1 MWSLSGAYS
10 SAVLNLGLPVGLRH
24 PSGVKFDAGRRS
36 LLSDPYLGWSR
47 PSPLKC
53 LGPRPSRFQG
63 SCGVWPPVAGLLGAG
78 PLAPGRWKLGLEKE
92 GFEKDGFEKDDLG
105 PSKDFLGPKVL
116 VAPPIR
122 SGRTGRS
129 VRNPRSPPVGR
140 SGRLGRPVWNP
151 RSPPVGRSGRL
162 GRPVW
167 NPRSSPEGLEGPSV
181 LGPRAEGRAEVL
193 RVPSPEPSVLGPW
206 NSVRG
211 LRAAG
216 RFAAGLGS
224 DSLCASLGRGLRGFT
239 LQRYQLVVSQEF
251 SPNGPLP
258 KGNWSAQKQTGRRQE
273 VPKKSAL

>member
-1 MWSLSGAYS
+1 M
-10 SAVLNLGLPVGLRH
+10 
-24 PSGVKFDAGRRS
+24 
-36 LLSDPYLGWSR
+36 
-47 PSPLKC
+47 
-53 LGPRPSRFQG
+53 
-63 SCGVWPPVAGLLGAG
+63 
-78 PLAPGRWKLGLEKE
+78 
-92 GFEKDGFEKDDLG
+92 
-105 PSKDFLGPKVL
+105 
-116 VAPPIR
+116 R

-140 SGRLGRPVWNP
+140 SGRLGRSVRNPRSSPPGRLGRPVWNP
-151 RSPPVGRSGRL
+151 RSSPEGRLGRPVWYPRSSPVGRL

-193 RVPSPEPSVLGPW
+193 REPSPEPSVLGPW

-239 LQRYQLVVSQEF
+239 LQRYQLAVSQE
-251 SPNGPLP
+251 SSTNGPLP
-258 KGNWSAQKQTGRRQE
+258 KGNWSAQKQTGRPQE